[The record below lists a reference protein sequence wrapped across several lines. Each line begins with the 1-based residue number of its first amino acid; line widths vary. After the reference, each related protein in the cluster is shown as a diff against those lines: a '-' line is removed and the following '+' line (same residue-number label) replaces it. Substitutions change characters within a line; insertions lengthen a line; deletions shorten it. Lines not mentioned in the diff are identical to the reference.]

1 MYRCTYCGSNDI
13 VYDPSRGYTVCSN
26 CGSIIDVIY
35 NTDSE
40 IYSRIEDPERRF
52 EAGQKRLYRDRGK
65 GWGEKARLSSIGKV
79 YKIYRSVIGG
89 KRLKKGVFIS
99 NEALQDLMVGRK
111 PLKIFDHTHNKV
123 VMELLENSPILKKV
137 IDIMKEY
144 PTIYSRT
151 TRGRV
156 AAAYI
161 AAKMAIRD
169 PVSLSILSK
178 FFNLSRVHLRRIKS
192 AIEGSREFLDK
203 ISYIEDLPRE
213 IAEADMFIKKHLGM

>member
-1 MYRCTYCGSNDI
+1 MGRCIYCGSADV
-13 VYDPSRGYTVCSN
+13 VYDPSRGYVVCSS

-40 IYSRIEDPERRF
+40 IYSRMEDPGGF
-52 EAGQKRLYRDRGK
+52 EAGQKRICSKNNR
-65 GWGEKARLSSIGKV
+65 WGATARLDGV
-79 YKIYRSVIGG
+79 GRIYRMYRSLVGG
-89 KRLKKGVFIS
+89 KKLKKGVFVS
-99 NEALQDLMVGRK
+99 NEAFQDLLAGRK
-111 PLKIFDHTHNKV
+111 PLRIFDHVNNKV
-123 VMELLENSPILKKV
+123 MIEFLESSPVLKKV

-169 PVSLSILSK
+169 PVSLSTLSR
-178 FFNLSRVHLRRIKS
+178 FFNLSKVHLRRIKS
-192 AIEGSREFLDK
+192 ALEGSRDLLVK

-213 IAEADMFIKKHLGM
+213 IAEADMFIKKHLNP